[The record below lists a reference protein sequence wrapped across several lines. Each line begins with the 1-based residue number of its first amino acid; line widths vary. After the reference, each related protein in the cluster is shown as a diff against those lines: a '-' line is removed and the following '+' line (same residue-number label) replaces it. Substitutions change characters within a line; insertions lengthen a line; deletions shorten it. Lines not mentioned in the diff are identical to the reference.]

1 MTTSFNQIASKC
13 PLKLNP
19 TEPFHCAYC
28 LNMLSCVDTRT
39 DVEKLTE
46 QYESEIRD
54 VFTERLEKLLRK
66 IERLPSPKIPTD
78 KELKEL
84 SLAPIKVSKKPLL
97 LSYKPKLPKPKISLE
112 EVKLLYNWLNNE
124 YSMNLYE
131 VKVYDYI
138 TYFSYH
144 KIAYSPNLTQKLIE
158 NINGL
163 QVNETASLRSK
174 TTTKELLLT
183 LYIEGNTLEEAFH
196 KAKQEVKNLL
206 FFYGSIAVQKLTK
219 NLNQKRIEKNLKDK
233 ERNKKNRK
241 EKRKEKFNSELPN
254 NIELKIKTKKP
265 TNI

>member
-1 MTTSFNQIASKC
+1 MTTSFDKIASKC

-28 LNMLSCVDTRT
+28 IEMMNCTDTRS
-39 DVEKLTE
+39 DIEKLTE

-66 IERLPSPKIPTD
+66 IERLPSPKIPSD
-78 KELKEL
+78 EELEFIRK
-84 SLAPIKVSKKPLL
+84 SPIKISKKPLL
-97 LSYKPKLPKPKISLE
+97 LTYSPKIPEHKISLE
-112 EVKLLYNWLNNE
+112 NVKLLYNWLNNE

-138 TYFSYH
+138 TYFSYR
-144 KIAYSPNLTQKLIE
+144 KIAYSPNLSQTEIE
-158 NINGL
+158 NVNGL
-163 QVNETASLRSK
+163 QDNETASLRAK
-174 TTTKELLLT
+174 TTSKELLLT
-183 LYIEGNTLEEAFH
+183 LYIEGNTLNEAFH

-206 FFYGSIAVQKLTK
+206 FFYGSIAVQRLTK